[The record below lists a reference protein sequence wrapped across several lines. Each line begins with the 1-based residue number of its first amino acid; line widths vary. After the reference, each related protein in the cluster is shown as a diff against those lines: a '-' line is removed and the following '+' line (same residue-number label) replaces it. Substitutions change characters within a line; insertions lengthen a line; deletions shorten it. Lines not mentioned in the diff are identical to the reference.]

1 MKKQIP
7 AWLVLTVICVVAA
20 ALLAG
25 TNLMTKDVIA
35 DNANREKMETFGK
48 LMPAAVS
55 FDELESGMTIGK
67 DGEGNPVGYALTALT
82 QGFGGEI
89 ETTVAA
95 QPDGTISGISVGG
108 ANFAEP
114 AGLGAR
120 AKEPEF
126 QAQFAGKTAPLAV
139 TKDGGEIGSGHTVT
153 ALYEI
158 VPAGSAFG
166 DDAPRSRY
174 QDAPAGSENGEW
186 FTLAIRYK
194 KPGEDV
200 SRLEEYPFTEVPVEE
215 MSDNMKFASAVAE
228 MAMLLRDSEYKG
240 SATYQT
246 ALDLARESNVTGDV
260 YKEELVYM
268 LGMLE
273 RGENN

>member
-35 DNANREKMETFGK
+35 ENANREKMETFGK

-55 FDELESGMTIGK
+55 FDESESGMTVGK

-108 ANFAEP
+108 ANFAET

-139 TKDGGEIGSGHTVT
+139 TKDGGEIEALSGATITSRAVVKGVNEAMEKIATEAGFTVEVVINAEHTGEGQYSSAAPGFGGPVRVT
-153 ALYEI
+153 LDLDENRTITAISIGDAEFAET
-158 VPAGSAFG
+158 AGLGAR
-166 DDAPRSRY
+166 A
-174 QDAPAGSENGEW
+174 
-186 FTLAIRYK
+186 
-194 KPGEDV
+194 
-200 SRLEEYPFTEVPVEE
+200 LEESFQDRKSTRLNSSHPTTSRMP
-215 MSDNMKFASAVAE
+215 SSA
-228 MAMLLRDSEYKG
+228 
-240 SATYQT
+240 
-246 ALDLARESNVTGDV
+246 
-260 YKEELVYM
+260 
-268 LGMLE
+268 
-273 RGENN
+273 